1 MSAEDG
7 ALLVSAPVARSIELS
22 AALAQSEV
30 YIAEMA
36 PVETSLEEYFLEVTG
51 GQKGDSE

>member
-7 ALLVSAPVARSIELS
+7 GLLVSAPVARSIELS
-22 AALAQSEV
+22 AALARSEV

-51 GQKGDSE
+51 AQEGGGE